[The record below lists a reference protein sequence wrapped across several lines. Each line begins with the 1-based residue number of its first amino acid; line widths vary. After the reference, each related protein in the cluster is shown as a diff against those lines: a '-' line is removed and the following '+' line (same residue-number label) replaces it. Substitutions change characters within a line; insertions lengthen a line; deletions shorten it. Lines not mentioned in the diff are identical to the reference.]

1 MNLEQLIRLR
11 EMKNSME
18 NWINGKS
25 KDKGIVLSSR
35 IRFARNINKVSF
47 PDKLPDEKGKQI
59 VNSIVNKFLN
69 DESIKNK
76 FRCIYLWENDK
87 NLNIEYLE
95 RHLISKKLIENRN
108 KSAFILNEN
117 ETISI
122 MLNEE
127 DHIRLQGISSGFDLM
142 NIYEELNKIDDIL
155 EKNVDY
161 AFDEKLG
168 YLTACPTNLGT
179 GMRASV
185 MVHLPA
191 LSMSNEMGGILNALT
206 QIGITIRGMFGEGS
220 KALGDLYQISNQITL
235 GISETDIISNLN
247 AVVNQIL
254 SQEKLSREQI
264 MKKYKYELEDKIYR
278 SLGIL
283 ENAVVLDKNECLK
296 LISSVR
302 MGVEMNIIKDIDIR
316 NLDALLINTQTASLK
331 EIYNKKFSNKE
342 EDIIRADYV
351 KNNLR

>member
-1 MNLEQLIRLR
+1 
-11 EMKNSME
+11 ME
-18 NWINGKS
+18 NWINSKN

-35 IRFARNINKVSF
+35 IRLARNISKVSF
-47 PDKLPDEKGKQI
+47 PDRLSNDQGRQI
-59 VNSIVNKFLN
+59 VNSISSKVLNNENIKEKF
-69 DESIKNK
+69 K
-76 FRCIYLWENDK
+76 CIYLWENDK
-87 NLNIEYLE
+87 NSNVEYLE
-95 RHLISKKLIENRN
+95 RHLISKKLIENRS

-127 DHIRLQGISSGFDLM
+127 DHIRLQGISNGFNLM
-142 NIYEELNKIDDIL
+142 NAYEELNKIDDIL
-155 EKNVDY
+155 EENINY

-191 LSMSNEMGGILNALT
+191 LAMNNEMRRVLNALT

-235 GISETDIISNLN
+235 GISENDIISNLN
-247 AVVNQIL
+247 AVINQIL
-254 SQEKLSREQI
+254 NQEKLSREQI

-283 ENAVVLDKNECLK
+283 ENAVILDEEECLK

-302 MGVEMNIIKDIDIR
+302 MGVEMDIIKDIDIR
-316 NLDALLINTQTASLK
+316 NLDALLINTQAASLK
-331 EIYNKKFSNKE
+331 TIYNKNLYNNE
-342 EDIIRADYV
+342 EDIIRAAYV

>member
-1 MNLEQLIRLR
+1 
-11 EMKNSME
+11 ME
-18 NWINGKS
+18 NWINSKN

-35 IRFARNINKVSF
+35 IRLARNISKVPF
-47 PDKLPDEKGKQI
+47 PDRLSNEQGRQI
-59 VNSIVNKFLN
+59 VNNISNKFLS
-69 DESIKNK
+69 DKNTKEK

-87 NLNIEYLE
+87 NSNVEYLE
-95 RHLISKKLIENRN
+95 RHLISKKLIENRS
-108 KSAFILNEN
+108 KSAFLLNEN

-127 DHIRLQGISSGFDLM
+127 DHIRLQGISNGFNLM
-142 NIYEELNKIDDIL
+142 NAYEELNKIDDIL
-155 EKNVDY
+155 EENINY

-191 LSMSNEMGGILNALT
+191 LSMSNEMGRVLNALT

-235 GISETDIISNLN
+235 GISENDIISNLN

-254 SQEKLSREQI
+254 NQEKLSREQI

-283 ENAVVLDKNECLK
+283 ENAVILDEDECLK

-302 MGVEMNIIKDIDIR
+302 MGVEMDIIKDVNIR
-316 NLDALLINTQTASLK
+316 NLDALLINTQAASLRR
-331 EIYNKKFSNKE
+331 IYNKNLSNE
-342 EDIIRADYV
+342 EEEIIRADYV

>member
-1 MNLEQLIRLR
+1 
-11 EMKNSME
+11 ME
-18 NWINGKS
+18 NWINSKN

-35 IRFARNINKVSF
+35 IRLARNISKVPF
-47 PDKLPDEKGKQI
+47 PDRLSNEQGRQI
-59 VNSIVNKFLN
+59 VNSISDKFLN
-69 DESIKNK
+69 DENIKEK

-87 NLNIEYLE
+87 NSNVKYLE
-95 RHLISKKLIENRN
+95 RHLISKKLIENRS

-127 DHIRLQGISSGFDLM
+127 DHIRLQGISNGFNLM
-142 NIYEELNKIDDIL
+142 NAYEELNKIDDIL
-155 EKNVDY
+155 EENVNY
-161 AFDEKLG
+161 AFDEKFG

-191 LSMSNEMGGILNALT
+191 LSMNNEIGGVLNALT

-235 GISETDIISNLN
+235 GISENDIISNLN
-247 AVVNQIL
+247 AVVNQML
-254 SQEKLSREQI
+254 NQEKLSREQI

-283 ENAVVLDKNECLK
+283 ENAVILDEDECLK

-302 MGVEMNIIKDIDIR
+302 MGVEMDIIKDVNIR

-331 EIYNKKFSNKE
+331 TIYNRNLSDE
-342 EDIIRADYV
+342 EGDIIRADYV

>member
-1 MNLEQLIRLR
+1 
-11 EMKNSME
+11 ME
-18 NWINGKS
+18 SWINS
-25 KDKGIVLSSR
+25 TNKDKGIVLSSR
-35 IRFARNINKVSF
+35 IRLARNISKTPF
-47 PDKLPDEKGKQI
+47 PDKLSDEQGKKI
-59 VNSIVNKFLN
+59 TGSVSSKFLS
-69 DESIKNK
+69 DESIKGK
-76 FRCIYLWENDK
+76 FKCIYLWENDK
-87 NLNIEYLE
+87 NSNIEYLE
-95 RHLISKKLIENRN
+95 KHLISKKLIENKN
-108 KSAFILNEN
+108 KSAFIINNN

-127 DHIRLQGISSGFDLM
+127 DHIRLQGISAGFDL
-142 NIYEELNKIDDIL
+142 IDAYKELNKIDDIL
-155 EKNVDY
+155 EEKIDY

-191 LSMSNEMGGILNALT
+191 LSMNNEMTRILNALT

-220 KALGDLYQISNQITL
+220 RALGDLYQISNQITL

-254 SQEKLSREQI
+254 NQEKLSREQI

-283 ENAVVLDKNECLK
+283 ENAVILDKDECLK

-302 MGVEMNIIKDIDIR
+302 MGIEMDIIKDIDIR
-316 NLDALLINTQTASLK
+316 KLDSLLIDSQSASLK
-331 EIYNKKFSNKE
+331 KICNKNLSGRE

>member
-1 MNLEQLIRLR
+1 MNLGQLISLR

-18 NWINGKS
+18 NWINS
-25 KDKGIVLSSR
+25 KNKDNGIVLSSR
-35 IRFARNINKVSF
+35 IRLARNISKVPF
-47 PDKLPDEKGKQI
+47 PDKLSNEQGRQI
-59 VNSIVNKFLN
+59 VENIAGKFLN
-69 DESIKNK
+69 DENINDKY
-76 FRCIYLWENDK
+76 RCICLWKNDK
-87 NLNIEYLE
+87 NSNIEYLE
-95 RHLISKKLIENRN
+95 KHLISKKLVENKN
-108 KSAFILNEN
+108 KSAFIINEN
-117 ETISI
+117 ETVSI

-127 DHIRLQGISSGFDLM
+127 DHIRLQGISNGVDLI
-142 NIYEELNKIDDIL
+142 NSYKALSKIDDIL
-155 EKNVDY
+155 EEKIHY

-191 LSMSNEMGGILNALT
+191 LSMNNEMGRVLNALM

-220 KALGDLYQISNQITL
+220 KALGDMYQVSNQITL
-235 GISETDIISNLN
+235 GISEIDIISNLN
-247 AVVNQIL
+247 AVINQIL
-254 SQEKLSREQI
+254 NQEQLSREQV

-283 ENAVVLDKNECLK
+283 ENAVILDKDECLR

-302 MGVEMNIIKDIDIR
+302 MGVEMGIIKNIDIR

-331 EIYNKKFSNKE
+331 KICNRNLSNNE
-342 EDIIRADYV
+342 ENIIRADYV

>member
-1 MNLEQLIRLR
+1 
-11 EMKNSME
+11 ME
-18 NWINGKS
+18 NWINS
-25 KDKGIVLSSR
+25 KNKDNGIVLSSR
-35 IRFARNINKVSF
+35 IRLARNISKVPF
-47 PDKLPDEKGKQI
+47 PDKLSNEQGRKTVENI
-59 VNSIVNKFLN
+59 ENKFLN
-69 DESIKNK
+69 DENANK
-76 FRCIYLWENDK
+76 KYKCICLWKNDK
-87 NLNIEYLE
+87 NSNIEYLE
-95 RHLISKKLIENRN
+95 RHLISKKLLENKN
-108 KSAFILNEN
+108 KSAFIINEN
-117 ETISI
+117 ETVSI

-127 DHIRLQGISSGFDLM
+127 DHIRLQAISNGFDLM
-142 NIYEELNKIDDIL
+142 NSYTELGKIDDIL
-155 EKNVDY
+155 EKKIDY

-191 LSMSNEMGGILNALT
+191 LSMSNEMGRVLNALM

-220 KALGDLYQISNQITL
+220 KALGDMYQISNQITL
-235 GISETDIISNLN
+235 GISEIDIISNLN

-254 SQEKLSREQI
+254 NQEKLSREQV

-283 ENAVVLDKNECLK
+283 ENAVILDKDECLR

-302 MGVEMNIIKDIDIR
+302 MGVEMGVINNINIR

-331 EIYNKKFSNKE
+331 KIYNKNLSSKE

>member
-1 MNLEQLIRLR
+1 MNLGQLISLR
-11 EMKNSME
+11 EMKSSME
-18 NWINGKS
+18 NWINS
-25 KDKGIVLSSR
+25 KNKDNGIVLSSR
-35 IRFARNINKVSF
+35 IRLARNISKVPF
-47 PDKLPDEKGKQI
+47 PDKLSNEQGRKI
-59 VNSIVNKFLN
+59 VENISSRFLN
-69 DESIKNK
+69 DENINDKYK
-76 FRCIYLWENDK
+76 CICLWKNDK
-87 NLNIEYLE
+87 NSNIEYLE
-95 RHLISKKLIENRN
+95 RHLISKKLVENKN
-108 KSAFILNEN
+108 KSAFIINEN
-117 ETISI
+117 ETVSI

-127 DHIRLQGISSGFDLM
+127 DHIRLQAISNGFDLM
-142 NIYEELNKIDDIL
+142 NSYAELGKIDDIL
-155 EKNVDY
+155 ERKIDY
-161 AFDEKLG
+161 AFDEKIG

-191 LSMSNEMGGILNALT
+191 LSMNNEMGRVLNALT
-206 QIGITIRGMFGEGS
+206 QIGITIRGTFGEGS
-220 KALGDLYQISNQITL
+220 KALGDMYQISNQITL
-235 GISETDIISNLN
+235 GISEIDIISNLN

-254 SQEKLSREQI
+254 NQEQLSREQV

-283 ENAVVLDKNECLK
+283 ENAVILDKDECLR

-302 MGVEMNIIKDIDIR
+302 MGVEMGIIDNISIR

-331 EIYNKKFSNKE
+331 KIYNKNLSNKE

>member
-1 MNLEQLIRLR
+1 
-11 EMKNSME
+11 ME
-18 NWINGKS
+18 NWISSKN

-35 IRFARNINKVSF
+35 IRLARNISKVPF
-47 PDKLPDEKGKQI
+47 PDRLSNEQGRQI
-59 VNSIVNKFLN
+59 VNNISNKFLS
-69 DESIKNK
+69 DKNTKEK

-87 NLNIEYLE
+87 NSNVEYLE
-95 RHLISKKLIENRN
+95 RHLISKKLIENRS
-108 KSAFILNEN
+108 KSAFLLNEN

-127 DHIRLQGISSGFDLM
+127 DHIRLQGISNGFNLM
-142 NIYEELNKIDDIL
+142 NAYEELNKIDDIL
-155 EKNVDY
+155 EENINY

-191 LSMSNEMGGILNALT
+191 LSMSNEMGRVLNALT

-235 GISETDIISNLN
+235 GISENDIISNLN

-254 SQEKLSREQI
+254 NQEKLSREQI

-283 ENAVVLDKNECLK
+283 ENAVILDEDECLK

-302 MGVEMNIIKDIDIR
+302 MGVEMDIIKDVNIR
-316 NLDALLINTQTASLK
+316 NLDALLINTQAASLRR
-331 EIYNKKFSNKE
+331 IYNKNLSNE
-342 EDIIRADYV
+342 EEEIIRADYV

>member
-1 MNLEQLIRLR
+1 MNLGQLISLR
-11 EMKNSME
+11 EMRNSME
-18 NWINGKS
+18 NWINSKN

-35 IRFARNINKVSF
+35 IRLARNISKVPF
-47 PDKLPDEKGKQI
+47 PDKLSNEQGRQI
-59 VNSIVNKFLN
+59 VENVVSKFLN
-69 DESIKNK
+69 DENINDKY
-76 FRCIYLWENDK
+76 RCICLWKNDK
-87 NLNIEYLE
+87 NSNVEYLE
-95 RHLISKKLIENRN
+95 KHLISRKLVENRN
-108 KSAFILNEN
+108 KSAFIINEN
-117 ETISI
+117 ETVSI

-127 DHIRLQGISSGFDLM
+127 DHIRLQGISNGFDLM
-142 NIYEELNKIDDIL
+142 NSYKVLNKIDDIL
-155 EKNVDY
+155 EEKINY

-191 LSMSNEMGGILNALT
+191 LSMNNEMGRVLNALM

-220 KALGDLYQISNQITL
+220 KALGDMYQISNQITL
-235 GISETDIISNLN
+235 GISELDIISNLN

-254 SQEKLSREQI
+254 NQEQLSREQV

-283 ENAVVLDKNECLK
+283 ENAVILDKDECLR

-302 MGVEMNIIKDIDIR
+302 MGVEMGIIKNVDIR
-316 NLDALLINTQTASLK
+316 KLDTLLINTQTASLK
-331 EIYNKKFSNKE
+331 KICNRNLSNKE
-342 EDIIRADYV
+342 ENIIRADYV